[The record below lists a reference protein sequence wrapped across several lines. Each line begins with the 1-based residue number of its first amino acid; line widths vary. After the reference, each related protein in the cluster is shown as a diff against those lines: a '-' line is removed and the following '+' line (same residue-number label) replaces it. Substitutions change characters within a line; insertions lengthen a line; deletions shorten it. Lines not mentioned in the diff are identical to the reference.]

1 MSEILLC
8 MQLSAYFNQL
18 MIKIITRA
26 HHEEVAALELYPIP
40 ALPHAGITLQVMPG
54 IDLYCQILAN
64 VFEKQ

>member
-1 MSEILLC
+1 

-26 HHEEVAALELYPIP
+26 HHEEMAALELHPIP
-40 ALPHAGITLQVMPG
+40 ALPPYHIGHAGITLQVMPG